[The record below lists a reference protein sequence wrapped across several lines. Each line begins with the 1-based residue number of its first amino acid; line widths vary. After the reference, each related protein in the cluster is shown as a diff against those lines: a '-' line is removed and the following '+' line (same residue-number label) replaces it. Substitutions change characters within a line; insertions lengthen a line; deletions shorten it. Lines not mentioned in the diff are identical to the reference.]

1 MLSINGM
8 SANSPKFGKHDTNR
22 IPQHTGALGLM
33 ITLGG
38 RDGCRL
44 GVPGPPP
51 PGDKPPI
58 ALKRSGAAIEC
69 CPGFIEFIE
78 FIEFDCA
85 NGAGVRWLALDAPP
99 SFGGRGLFRG
109 SLSDVVDAD
118 GVATGDC
125 AASLDELADGDEV
138 PSFESLFLDLDDLF
152 GSFDRESCSCWI
164 G

>member
-1 MLSINGM
+1 
-8 SANSPKFGKHDTNR
+8 
-22 IPQHTGALGLM
+22 
-33 ITLGG
+33 
-38 RDGCRL
+38 
-44 GVPGPPP
+44 VPGPPP
-51 PGDKPPI
+51 LDDRPLM
-58 ALKRSGAAIEC
+58 ALKRSGAPIEC
-69 CPGFIEFIE
+69 CPAFIE

-85 NGAGVRWLALDAPP
+85 NGVGVKWLALDAPP

-118 GVATGDC
+118 GVTTGDC
-125 AASLDELADGDEV
+125 AVSLDELADGDEV